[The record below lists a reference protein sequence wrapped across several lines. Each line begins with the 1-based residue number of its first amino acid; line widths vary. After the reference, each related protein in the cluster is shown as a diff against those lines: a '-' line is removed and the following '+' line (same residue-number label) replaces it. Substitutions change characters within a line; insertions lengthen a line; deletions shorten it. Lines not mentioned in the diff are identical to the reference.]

1 MLAVNAREA
10 MRSLAASKQRTLLAL
25 IGVIIGIGSVMAMLG
40 IGESVKAEALRQF
53 NQMGTDVITLRPGFG
68 SDDDAG
74 TPQALLPE
82 DMKLLARYA
91 HSVRSISPEVEIYG
105 KVRSGPAELSG
116 SVKGVWPTFADINRL
131 KMSKGRFLT
140 RYDRGS
146 PFAVLGHSA
155 LQQLLKQGAR
165 EPVEE
170 ITIMGRPY
178 SVVGVLAPAEL
189 GYNSSMVDEAVL
201 IPLDMATRYAQSPG
215 LNQAAVQLWPEV
227 DHDLAS
233 AEISDLLSKFKGQPS
248 NLNIS
253 SPRQLLEQVSRQ
265 MRLYTMLLAAVGSIS
280 LIVGGVGIMNM
291 MLVSVTERRREIGIR
306 RAMGAQRKDIVSQFL
321 VESMLLSFVGGIVG
335 VGLGV
340 AVSLVAA
347 SVQGWRPVWVPGS
360 MLLCLGVALAV
371 GLFFGYYPARKAAG
385 VDVIVALRAD

>member
-10 MRSLAASKQRTLLAL
+10 LRSLTASKQRTLLAL

-40 IGESVKAEALRQF
+40 LGETVKAEALRQF
-53 NQMGTDVITLRPGFG
+53 NQMGTDVLTVRPGFG
-68 SDDDAG
+68 AADDRRQ
-74 TPQALLPE
+74 PQPLLPE
-82 DMKLLARYA
+82 DMTLLARYA
-91 HSVRSISPEVEIYG
+91 QTVRSVSPEVEIYG

-116 SVKGVWPTFADINRL
+116 NVKGVWPAFAEINRL
-131 KMSKGRFLT
+131 KMTKGRFLT
-140 RYDRGS
+140 DYDRGS

-155 LQQLLKQGAR
+155 FQKLIDQGAR
-165 EPVEE
+165 RPLNE

-178 SVVGVLAPAEL
+178 SVIGVLAPAEL
-189 GYNSSMVDEAVL
+189 GYNSQTVDEAVL
-201 IPLDMATRYAQSPG
+201 VPLDMAQRFSQEPG
-215 LNQAAVQLWPEV
+215 LNQASVRLWPNV

-233 AEISDLLSKFKGQPS
+233 AEINNLLNQFKGES
-248 NLNIS
+248 VNLHIN
-253 SPRQLLEQVSRQ
+253 SPRQLLEQISRQ

-321 VESMLLSFVGGIVG
+321 VESMLLSLAGGIIG
-335 VGLGV
+335 VALGQ
-340 AVSLVAA
+340 AVSLIAA
-347 SVQGWRPVWVPGS
+347 SVQGWQQLWVPGAI
-360 MLLCLGVALAV
+360 LLCLGVSLAV

-385 VDVIVALRAD
+385 LDVIVALRAD